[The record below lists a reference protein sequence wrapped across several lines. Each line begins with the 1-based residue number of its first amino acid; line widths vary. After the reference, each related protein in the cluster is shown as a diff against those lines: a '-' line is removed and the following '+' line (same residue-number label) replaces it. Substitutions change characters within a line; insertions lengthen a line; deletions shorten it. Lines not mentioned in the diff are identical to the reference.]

1 MGATGDDFDMF
12 DDDALPPPTSAK
24 GGKKA
29 PQLRR
34 AEFAEGDDDD
44 DGGDDAMR
52 LYDEL
57 KNKQSQAKS
66 DKKSAKMYACIVCL
80 VLTIIFSPTC
90 LYLFSLVVFNCC
102 CVACF
107 LT

>member
-24 GGKKA
+24 GGKMA

-80 VLTIIFSPTC
+80 ELTI
-90 LYLFSLVVFNCC
+90 LFSRQPVYTCSVLFFFTVF
-102 CVACF
+102 V
-107 LT
+107 LLIS